1 MHLALVISA
10 LESGGAQ
17 RVISV
22 LADHWAGRGRRVT
35 LITLAPPETDA
46 YRLSPQVGRVGL
58 GLMGEPAHPLEAA
71 LLNHRRWRRLRR
83 AVRTAAPDVVI
94 GFVAETNV
102 LALAAC
108 LGLGFPVIVS
118 ERVDPRHYPI
128 GPLRAFL
135 RRRLY
140 PRARAVV
147 VQTEAVARWMRGA
160 IPRARVRVIPNPA
173 LPPADGVSPTAD
185 APAVPAGAA
194 RESRRVVALGRLTRQ
209 KGFDV
214 LLKAFALCAPR
225 HHDWS
230 LLIIGEGEE
239 RRNLENLV
247 GALGLDGRA
256 RLAGHIDRPGGLLRS
271 ASVFALPSRFEG
283 FPNSLLE
290 AMACGLPA
298 VAVDCPS
305 GPAEIIR
312 HERNGLL
319 VPPEDPEALA
329 AALDRLM
336 SSPEERSRLGS
347 EAAAV
352 VDRFR
357 LERVAGMWEAVID
370 EAVRA

>member
-1 MHLALVISA
+1 MHLAFVISA

-35 LITLAPPETDA
+35 LITLAAPETDA
-46 YRLSPQVGRVGL
+46 YRLSPRVARAGL
-58 GLMGEPAHPLEAA
+58 GLMGEPAHALEGA
-71 LLNHRRWRRLRR
+71 LLNHRRWRGLRR
-83 AVRTAAPDVVI
+83 AIRAAAPDAVI

-102 LALAAC
+102 LALAAG
-108 LGLGFPVIVS
+108 LGLGIPVIVS

-140 PRARAVV
+140 PRAGAVV
-147 VQTEAVARWMRGA
+147 VQTEAVARWMGEA

-173 LPPADGVSPTAD
+173 LPPADGGTPAAAAQAGSPD
-185 APAVPAGAA
+185 GGG
-194 RESRRVVALGRLTRQ
+194 VVVGLGRLTRQ
-209 KGFDV
+209 KGFDI
-214 LLKAFALCAPR
+214 LLEAFARCAPR
-225 HHDWS
+225 HPGWS

-239 RRNLENLV
+239 RRRLEDRID
-247 GALGLDGRA
+247 ALGLDGRA
-256 RLAGHIDRPGGLLRS
+256 RLAGHVERPGGMLRG
-271 ASVFALPSRFEG
+271 ASIFALPSRFEG

-312 HERNGLL
+312 HDRDGLL
-319 VPPEDPEALA
+319 VPPEDPGALA

-336 SSPEERSRLGS
+336 SSPAERRRLGS
-347 EAAAV
+347 EAAGV
-352 VDRFR
+352 VERFG